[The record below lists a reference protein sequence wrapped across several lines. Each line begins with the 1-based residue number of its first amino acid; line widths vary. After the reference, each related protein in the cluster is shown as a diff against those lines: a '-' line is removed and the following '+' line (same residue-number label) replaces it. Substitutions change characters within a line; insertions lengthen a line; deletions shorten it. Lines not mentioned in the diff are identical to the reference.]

1 MLGLLSFPK
10 LAIMMSQA
18 RTLVLEYF
26 RWIDGH
32 ADVWQIFRD
41 SAALAAVVRS
51 LAESFR
57 DEGITS
63 VCGIESRG
71 FLLGAA
77 VAVEL
82 GVGFVPVR
90 KREGIF
96 PGAKVT
102 RRSDPDYPGLRQ
114 ELRLQ
119 QATVSSGGRVLLVD
133 DWIETG
139 SQAAAVRSM
148 VEECGGHW
156 AGCAVIVDQT
166 TPARCA
172 GLGVRSIVTAA
183 ELPAWNGQSRRG
195 YPKAC
200 QGCDSQA
207 PGEPTAKRGRVLGGA
222 T

>member
-1 MLGLLSFPK
+1 MLGLLSVHR
-10 LAIMMSQA
+10 LAIMMSKA
-18 RTLVLEYF
+18 RTLVLEHF

-41 SAALAAVVRS
+41 SAALAAVVRG

-57 DEGITS
+57 DDDVS
-63 VCGIESRG
+63 AVCGIESRG

-90 KREGIF
+90 KQEGIF
-96 PGAKVT
+96 PGAKIT
-102 RRSDPDYPGLRQ
+102 RRSDPDYRGLRQ

-119 QATVSSGGRVLLVD
+119 RAMVGSGERVLLVD

-156 AGCAVIVDQT
+156 AGCAVVVDQT
-166 TPARCA
+166 TPAL
-172 GLGVRSIVTAA
+172 GPTLGVRSIVTAA
-183 ELPAWNGQSRRG
+183 ELPAWDGWF
-195 YPKAC
+195 
-200 QGCDSQA
+200 
-207 PGEPTAKRGRVLGGA
+207 
-222 T
+222 

>member
-1 MLGLLSFPK
+1 M
-10 LAIMMSQA
+10 
-18 RTLVLEYF
+18 
-26 RWIDGH
+26 
-32 ADVWQIFRD
+32 FRD
-41 SAALAAVVRS
+41 SRALAAVVRG

-57 DEGITS
+57 GDGVTA
-63 VCGIESRG
+63 VCAIESRG

-102 RRSDPDYPGLRQ
+102 RCSDPDYRGLRQ

-119 QATVSSGGRVLLVD
+119 RAAVGSGDRLLLVD
-133 DWIETG
+133 DWIGTG
-139 SQAAAVRSM
+139 SQAATVRSM

-166 TPARCA
+166 TPALRA

-183 ELPAWNGQSRRG
+183 ELPAWS
-195 YPKAC
+195 
-200 QGCDSQA
+200 
-207 PGEPTAKRGRVLGGA
+207 GRS
-222 T
+222 